1 MVHRLRLTRS
11 YGSFALLGVVI
22 VFLLSACSTAK
33 GAAQQPTA
41 TAPAATATVAPTA
54 VGYALLK
61 PQPSGEA
68 DLTWDPATDN
78 TLTVD
83 LAVAGLAPANAA
95 AYKSAAYPVTISGG
109 TCQQPGNVI
118 HQLGDINADQGGAA
132 KGTTAIKG
140 VEGGIPAKG
149 WNVII
154 HAPGGTAAK
163 PGAALGCAP
172 VLNPNAPATE
182 KQSVKALFFDMS
194 QMHNGVGTYGK
205 AKLTLTG
212 TTLLVEVA
220 LIGLAPG
227 SKHDA
232 HIHSGTCQAQGP
244 VVHPLNVITA
254 DSSGKADVKTTIEG
268 VNAIPPDWYIN
279 IHNGTDLNTQAG
291 FDPVACGDVSV
302 K

>member
-11 YGSFALLGVVI
+11 YGSLALLGVVS
-22 VFLLSACSTAK
+22 VFLLSACATAK
-33 GAAQQPTA
+33 GATLQPTA
-41 TAPAATATVAPTA
+41 TAPAATGTVTPTA
-54 VGYALLK
+54 IGYALLK
-61 PQPSGEA
+61 PQPSGQA
-68 DLTWDPATDN
+68 DLTWDPAMND

-109 TCQQPGNVI
+109 SCQQPGNVI
-118 HQLGDINADQGGAA
+118 HQLNEINADQAGTA
-132 KGTTAIKG
+132 KGTTTIAG
-140 VEGGIPAKG
+140 VTGGIPAKG

-154 HAPGGTAAK
+154 HAPGGTAAR

-172 VLNPNAPATE
+172 VFNPNAPATQ
-182 KQSVKALFFDMS
+182 KQSVKAPFFDMS
-194 QMHNGVGTYGK
+194 QTHNGIGTYGK
-205 AKLTLTG
+205 ATLTLNG
-212 TTLLVEVA
+212 TTLTVDVA

-232 HIHSGTCQAQGP
+232 HIHAGSCQAQGP

-254 DSSGKADVKTTIEG
+254 DSSGKAHVRTTIEG
-268 VNAIPPDWYIN
+268 VNAIPPNWYIN

-291 FDPVACGDVSV
+291 FDPIACGDVSM